1 MTYEIYNTQLSK
13 YGNSSRLYL
22 SCHSVTVPDMADFG
36 GQMTK
41 EYSEECSTHPATN
54 GELPA

>member
-1 MTYEIYNTQLSK
+1 MAIAQDYI
-13 YGNSSRLYL
+13 YL
-22 SCHSVTVPDMADFG
+22 SCHSVAVPDMADFG